1 MYIMLSNIQKRF
13 LLFIFGCV
21 GSRSLFAY
29 VAKIASKQVLFYLG
43 ALALLPALGFVII
56 YFTGIRN
63 TGAEVFGSTIW
74 WDDLRI
80 VHSLLYTLF
89 AIYAFQGK
97 SFAWVPLGI
106 DVTIGVLA
114 FIVHH
119 YREGS
124 FQKLLENKF
133 E

>member
-1 MYIMLSNIQKRF
+1 MYFLYSMLSNLQKRF
-13 LLFIFGCV
+13 LLFLIGCV

-29 VAKIASKQVLFYLG
+29 IAKFASKRVLFYMG

-63 TGAEVFGSTIW
+63 TGAEVFGDKIW

-97 SFAWVPLGI
+97 SFAWMPLGV
-106 DVTIGVLA
+106 DVTLGLIA
-114 FIVHH
+114 FLVHH
-119 YREGS
+119 KREGNLR
-124 FQKLLENKF
+124 KLL
-133 E
+133 

>member
-1 MYIMLSNIQKRF
+1 MLSNLQKRF
-13 LLFIFGCV
+13 LLFLIGCV

-29 VAKIASKQVLFYLG
+29 IAKIASKRVLFYMG

-63 TGAEVFGSTIW
+63 TGVEVFGSTIW

-97 SFAWVPLGI
+97 SFAWVPLGV
-106 DVTIGVLA
+106 DVTLGLIA
-114 FIVHH
+114 FLVHH
-119 YREGS
+119 KREGNLR
-124 FQKLLENKF
+124 KLL
-133 E
+133 